1 MSSQAT
7 PRDDNDGVAIA
18 TKRPRAK
25 QACRECNARRIR
37 CNAMESNPCS
47 HCKVSGASCQL
58 LPSLRGRYPR
68 RRRPKRPTKD
78 PGSGKAKRQSP
89 SDSRAQPSQVIGK
102 ETRAQERAV
111 ADDAALVP
119 RSPSPLTEA
128 KDASGVLFF
137 GESNFLTL
145 VPGKGETRG
154 RSDSSLDDPSTT
166 TTRSR
171 MVFSV
176 SDTPESASEYMSPVG
191 MTTSQY
197 LRSEGALTIPSLAD
211 CIPALES
218 YFTWFHPC
226 FPVIDRADFSKK
238 LATSSVSYLLLQ
250 SMLFI
255 AVTYCDENVVTAM
268 GFSGRTEA
276 KSVLYARAR
285 LLFHADWE
293 KDKTTLLQ
301 SLFLISFWRGG
312 PSDVRDVRYW
322 LGVVIGVA
330 ESNGLH
336 RSPRLTTRDSRTA
349 RLRRRIWWSIYV
361 RERQAAASLG
371 LPSRIRDDDCDVEPL
386 SPEDL
391 VSDFEGGED
400 AMFGSCTPEHVK
412 YAVNMVEISRILGQV
427 VDVYFAPRRVP
438 SRHEVQDIET
448 CLEAWR
454 LNLSKDF
461 DMETKNTRPSV
472 WEHLLMLAY
481 NHVRVLMYRN
491 SFLKPHCDSNQLLVN
506 AASNISRIA
515 EDMLEQGVL
524 RYGQMHLVTSLF
536 AALCIHTISIKR
548 EVGVQRRIAEH
559 RAQMC
564 LLGLKEIQ
572 KYWRINNNILDLFLN
587 YLDASIARK
596 LRSSRDDG
604 DSDSNTAASKPQ
616 AYEAENLVG
625 VHIPDFQHQQG
636 TFEQDEYFNLVFGP
650 WDPGE
655 MATNLDLEWPLTDL
669 EQMEGLDFLSRSL

>member
-1 MSSQAT
+1 
-7 PRDDNDGVAIA
+7 
-18 TKRPRAK
+18 
-25 QACRECNARRIR
+25 
-37 CNAMESNPCS
+37 
-47 HCKVSGASCQL
+47 
-58 LPSLRGRYPR
+58 
-68 RRRPKRPTKD
+68 
-78 PGSGKAKRQSP
+78 
-89 SDSRAQPSQVIGK
+89 
-102 ETRAQERAV
+102 
-111 ADDAALVP
+111 
-119 RSPSPLTEA
+119 
-128 KDASGVLFF
+128 
-137 GESNFLTL
+137 
-145 VPGKGETRG
+145 
-154 RSDSSLDDPSTT
+154 
-166 TTRSR
+166 

-412 YAVNMVEISRILGQV
+412 YAVNMVEISRIRELENLP
-427 VDVYFAPRRVP
+427 PRSV
-438 SRHEVQDIET
+438 
-448 CLEAWR
+448 A
-454 LNLSKDF
+454 
-461 DMETKNTRPSV
+461 DMAQ
-472 WEHLLMLAY
+472 LA
-481 NHVRVLMYRN
+481 
-491 SFLKPHCDSNQLLVN
+491 K
-506 AASNISRIA
+506 
-515 EDMLEQGVL
+515 
-524 RYGQMHLVTSLF
+524 VTSLF

-636 TFEQDEYFNLVFGP
+636 TFEQDEYFNLVFGS

>member
-1 MSSQAT
+1 M
-7 PRDDNDGVAIA
+7 P
-18 TKRPRAK
+18 PRAIG
-25 QACRECNARRIR
+25 ND
-37 CNAMESNPCS
+37 
-47 HCKVSGASCQL
+47 ASVQ
-58 LPSLRGRYPR
+58 
-68 RRRPKRPTKD
+68 D
-78 PGSGKAKRQSP
+78 
-89 SDSRAQPSQVIGK
+89 
-102 ETRAQERAV
+102 E
-111 ADDAALVP
+111 ADTVDTALVP
-119 RSPSPLTEA
+119 RSPSPLTEVT
-128 KDASGVLFF
+128 DASGVLFF

-145 VPGKGETRG
+145 VPGRREARG
-154 RSDSSLDDPSTT
+154 QSDPNPDDPGPTGQ
-166 TTRSR
+166 RSR
-171 MVFSV
+171 MVFSI
-176 SDTPESASEYMSPVG
+176 SDTPESASEYMSPIG

-197 LRSEGALTIPSLAD
+197 LHSEGALTVPSLTD
-211 CIPALES
+211 YIPALES
-218 YFTWFHPC
+218 
-226 FPVIDRADFSKK
+226 ADFSKK
-238 LATSSVSYLLLQ
+238 LATSNVSYLLLQ

-255 AVTYCDENVVTAM
+255 AVTYCDEDVVTSM
-268 GFSGRTEA
+268 GFSNRTEA
-276 KSVLYARAR
+276 KSLLYTRAR

-301 SLFLISFWRGG
+301 SLFLMSFWRGG

-336 RSPRLTTRDSRTA
+336 RSAKFTTRNTSTA

-386 SPEDL
+386 SPADL
-391 VSDFEGGED
+391 ISDVNGNED
-400 AMFGSCTPEHVK
+400 AMFGSCAPEHVK
-412 YAVNMVEISRILGQV
+412 YAVNMVEISRILGRV
-427 VDVYFAPRRVP
+427 VDVYFAPQRIP
-438 SRHEVQDIET
+438 SRHEVQDIEDS
-448 CLEAWR
+448 LETWR

-461 DMETKNTRPSV
+461 DIETRITRPSV
-472 WEHLLMLAY
+472 WEHLLMLSY

-491 SFLKPHCDSNQLLVN
+491 SFLKPGSDANQLLAVN

-548 EVGVQRRIAEH
+548 EVGVSQRIAEN

-587 YLDASIARK
+587 YLDVSIARK
-596 LRSSRDDG
+596 LRSSG
-604 DSDSNTAASKPQ
+604 DEEDLGHVNRCQVANNNMAASRL
-616 AYEAENLVG
+616 ETNRVENLAQS
-625 VHIPDFQHQQG
+625 HIPDFGDQLG

-650 WDPGE
+650 WDPSETGG
-655 MATNLDLEWPLTDL
+655 NIDLEWPPTDL